1 MKKRIKECLSFCLFC
16 MVLFL
21 FPGPAG
27 ADSSELPSLEG
38 LPEVYTSELDNGI
51 KILTIDDDLPRT
63 VVICSIGFGRMYE
76 DSSNAGISEL
86 IAREISIA
94 GTKKYPG
101 NELNRKLE
109 SVGGEISIVAGWEN
123 TVIVIKVLS
132 RHTELAF
139 DILGDILVS
148 PVFSDEAIGHS
159 RKLVI
164 EKFRREMEEPSYA
177 GFVKVREILFEGKGY
192 GATLSEKSM
201 NSFSSEMLENRW
213 KRFVK
218 GGNINI
224 AVSSSRSR
232 DELLKMA
239 GDSFSGVRRG
249 EREYYSI
256 SNEKLISG
264 LKEKSGNIYLLPR
277 KLEQATIITGTVAP
291 DMGYSGNYSLF
302 LMNYILGGGSFNSRL
317 MNEIRVK
324 RGLAYTVFSL
334 VRNRYRTGVFMSFV
348 QTRNEEA
355 GNVLSL
361 MKENIYKMSKDE
373 VSEEELAWA
382 RESVKNSYVFNFA
395 KTSDILENYLQI
407 EYNNLDRRYYR
418 DYLKNIA
425 GVTRGDIKRESAAL
439 FGKGI
444 VTVVVGERKLADSLK
459 KYGNVVII
467 E

>member
-1 MKKRIKECLSFCLFC
+1 
-16 MVLFL
+16 
-21 FPGPAG
+21 
-27 ADSSELPSLEG
+27 
-38 LPEVYTSELDNGI
+38 
-51 KILTIDDDLPRT
+51 
-63 VVICSIGFGRMYE
+63 
-76 DSSNAGISEL
+76 
-86 IAREISIA
+86 
-94 GTKKYPG
+94 
-101 NELNRKLE
+101 
-109 SVGGEISIVAGWEN
+109 
-123 TVIVIKVLS
+123 
-132 RHTELAF
+132 
-139 DILGDILVS
+139 
-148 PVFSDEAIGHS
+148 
-159 RKLVI
+159 
-164 EKFRREMEEPSYA
+164 
-177 GFVKVREILFEGKGY
+177 
-192 GATLSEKSM
+192 
-201 NSFSSEMLENRW
+201 
-213 KRFVK
+213 
-218 GGNINI
+218 
-224 AVSSSRSR
+224 
-232 DELLKMA
+232 
-239 GDSFSGVRRG
+239 
-249 EREYYSI
+249 
-256 SNEKLISG
+256 
-264 LKEKSGNIYLLPR
+264 
-277 KLEQATIITGTVAP
+277 
-291 DMGYSGNYSLF
+291 
-302 LMNYILGGGSFNSRL
+302 MNYILGGGSFNSRL

-361 MKENIYKMSKDE
+361 MKENIYKMSKEE

>member
-1 MKKRIKECLSFCLFC
+1 MRKTFIKVLLFSLICIMLSFA
-16 MVLFL
+16 
-21 FPGPAG
+21 PGPAG
-27 ADSSELPSLEG
+27 ADSPDLPSLEG
-38 LPEVYTSELDNGI
+38 LPEVYTSDLDNGI
-51 KILTIDDDLPRT
+51 KVLTIDDELPRT
-63 VVICSIGFGRMYE
+63 VVICSIGSGRMYE

-86 IAREISIA
+86 IAQEISIA
-94 GTKKYPG
+94 GTKNYPG
-101 NELNRKLE
+101 NELNRRLE
-109 SVGGEISIVAGWEN
+109 SIGGEISITAGWEN

-139 DILGDILVS
+139 DILGDILAG
-148 PVFSDEAIGHS
+148 PVFSDDGIRHS
-159 RKLVI
+159 KKLVM
-164 EKFRREMEEPSYA
+164 EKFIREMEEPSYA

-192 GATLSEKSM
+192 GATLSEKSI
-201 NSFSSEMLENRW
+201 NSFSSKMLENRW
-213 KRFVK
+213 KHFVK

-224 AVSSSRSR
+224 AVSSSLKR

-239 GDSFSGVRRG
+239 GASFSGIRKG
-249 EREYYSI
+249 EGEYYSV
-256 SNEKLISG
+256 SNESLISR
-264 LKEKSGNIYLLPR
+264 LKDKAGNIYLLPR

-334 VRNRYRTGVFMSFV
+334 VRNRYKTGVFLSFA

-361 MKENIYKMSKDE
+361 MKENIYKMSKE
-373 VSEEELAWA
+373 GVSEEELSWA

-395 KTSDILENYLQI
+395 KTSDLLENYLQI

-425 GVTRGDIKRESAAL
+425 GVTRDDIKRESAAL
-439 FGKGI
+439 FGKGL
-444 VTVVVGERKLADSLK
+444 VTVVVGDRKLADSLR